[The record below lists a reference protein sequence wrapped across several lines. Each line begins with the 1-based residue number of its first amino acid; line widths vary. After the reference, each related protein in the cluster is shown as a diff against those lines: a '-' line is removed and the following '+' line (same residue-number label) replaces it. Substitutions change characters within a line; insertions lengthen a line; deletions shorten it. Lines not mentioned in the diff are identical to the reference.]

1 MHLLNAALLA
11 VGYAGHVLSAGR
23 EDLLA
28 VRERH
33 LSLGRPLPTQ
43 NIVCKRAGPRAK
55 NYGNWF
61 MARGSYEMKQSQQEQ
76 PDENVYGEK
85 PEAMHLANFQQSI
98 KEHNVFNSSI
108 CESEKRGVDRR

>member
-1 MHLLNAALLA
+1 
-11 VGYAGHVLSAGR
+11 
-23 EDLLA
+23 
-28 VRERH
+28 
-33 LSLGRPLPTQ
+33 
-43 NIVCKRAGPRAK
+43 
-55 NYGNWF
+55 
-61 MARGSYEMKQSQQEQ
+61 MKQSQQEQ